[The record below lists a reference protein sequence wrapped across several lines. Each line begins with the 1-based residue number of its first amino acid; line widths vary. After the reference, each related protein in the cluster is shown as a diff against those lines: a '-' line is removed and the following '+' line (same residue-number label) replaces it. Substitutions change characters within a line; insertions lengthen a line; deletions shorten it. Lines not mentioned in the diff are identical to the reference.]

1 MPPML
6 EELWRW
12 NEREEVS
19 VLEQLTDDVEV
30 DVGGDGRPHV
40 VVSGA
45 AVAAGVWPGEAGKLQ
60 APTLHLLLPPRQQAQ
75 LQHSQS
81 VGPGAGQLHSLFK
94 MCKEWKRWKTILCT
108 KH

>member
-1 MPPML
+1 MPPRL

-45 AVAAGVWPGEAGKLQ
+45 AVAAGVWPGEAGQLQ
-60 APTLHLLLPPRQQAQ
+60 APALHLLLPPRQQAQ

-81 VGPGAGQLHSLFK
+81 VDLQSLFK